1 MRAPVAVTLTRERP
15 FHANLEALRG
25 IAALLVVLHH
35 LSLNPGSVLAAF
47 PLLGQGWLFVDLF
60 FVLSGY
66 VIASVHAECEPT
78 PLAARCFLIRR
89 FFRLYPL
96 HLATLLAAL
105 FLDVHDGTAQL
116 PGYGAMVAMNLT
128 MTQAWGVVPGSVLN
142 GPSWSISTE
151 WAAYLSF
158 AWICLVI
165 PQRRHRIQLLG
176 AIGLVSLGIL
186 VVWRGGSLDGDLV
199 LRVPRCLMSFALG
212 AAVWSWSRGA
222 RSLAPGRAF
231 GVQLAVGAAMLGLL
245 VVTIDRPQLTLM
257 MPLLSAA
264 MIVAMVRDP
273 GSPARRWLE
282 RPVPQW
288 LGRTSYSLYLVHMP
302 LFGYL
307 MLATGGWPANAG
319 GANLWVGAALGSLF
333 AVAALS
339 YAFIEKPGRA
349 LGRRIADQHYRRAQ
363 PSNVAAAPGAVP
375 VS

>member
-1 MRAPVAVTLTRERP
+1 MQVKVQSGQRP

-60 FVLSGY
+60 FVLSGF

-78 PLAARCFLIRR
+78 ALAARGFLIRR

-96 HLATLLAAL
+96 HLVTLLAAL
-105 FLDVHDGTAQL
+105 FLDLHGGTAQL

-151 WAAYLSF
+151 WAAYLLF

-165 PQRRHRIQLLG
+165 PHRRRRIQFL
-176 AIGLVSLGIL
+176 AVIGVISFAALI
-186 VVWRGGSLDGDLV
+186 VWRGASLEGDLIM
-199 LRVPRCLMSFALG
+199 RVPRCLMSFALG
-212 AAVWSWSRGA
+212 ATVWSWCRQ
-222 RSLAPGRAF
+222 GRAF
-231 GVQLAVGAAMLGLL
+231 APGLACAVQLAVGAAMLGLL
-245 VVTIDRPQLTLM
+245 AVADGRPQLTML
-257 MPLLSAA
+257 MPLLSGA

-273 GSPARRWLE
+273 GSAARRMLE

-288 LGRTSYSLYLVHMP
+288 LGRCSYSLYLLHMP

-307 MLATGGWPANAG
+307 LLVTGGWPTHAG
-319 GANLWVGAALGSLF
+319 AANLWIAAALGLLLT
-333 AVAALS
+333 VAALT
-339 YAFIEKPGRA
+339 YAFIEKPGRS
-349 LGRRIADQHYRRAQ
+349 LGRRIADRHYRQVQ
-363 PSNVAAAPGAVP
+363 PSAAIEARA
-375 VS
+375 

>member
-1 MRAPVAVTLTRERP
+1 M
-15 FHANLEALRG
+15 
-25 IAALLVVLHH
+25 
-35 LSLNPGSVLAAF
+35 LAAF

-66 VIASVHAECEPT
+66 VIASVHAECAPT

-96 HLATLLAAL
+96 HFATLLAAL
-105 FLDVHDGTAQL
+105 FLDFYGGTARL
-116 PGYGAMVAMNLT
+116 PGYGAMVLMNLT

-151 WAAYLSF
+151 WAAYLLF

-165 PQRRHRIQLLG
+165 PHWRWRIQLLG
-176 AIGLVSLGIL
+176 AIGLVSLATLIVL
-186 VVWRGGSLDGDLV
+186 RGASLDGDLI

-212 AAVWSWSRGA
+212 AVVWSWCRGA
-222 RSLAPGRAF
+222 RALAPGRAC
-231 GVQLAVGAAMLGLL
+231 GLQLAAGAAMLGLL
-245 VVTIDRPQLTLM
+245 VVAGERPHLTLL

-273 GSPARRWLE
+273 GSAARRVLE

-302 LFGYL
+302 LFGCL
-307 MLATGGWPANAG
+307 LVATGGWRAHPVV
-319 GANLWVGAALGSLF
+319 ANLWVGAALGSLF

-349 LGRRIADQHYRRAQ
+349 FGRRIADRHYRRSQ
-363 PSNVAAAPGAVP
+363 SSNVAASRPSDALPA
-375 VS
+375 S